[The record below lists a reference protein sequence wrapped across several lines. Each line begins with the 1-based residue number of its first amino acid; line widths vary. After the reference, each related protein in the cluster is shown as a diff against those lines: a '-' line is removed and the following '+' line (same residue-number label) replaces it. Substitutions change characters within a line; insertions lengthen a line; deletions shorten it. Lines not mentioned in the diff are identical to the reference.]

1 MDQTFFFD
9 LLQVL
14 LLELLKLPVQLLLE
28 PQLPFLVEPLFLAL
42 PQLEEVHQNHLEKL
56 Q

>member
-1 MDQTFFFD
+1 LDQTFFFD

-14 LLELLKLPVQLLLE
+14 LELLKLLVQLLLE
-28 PQLPFLVEPLFLAL
+28 PLPLFLVEPLFLAL